1 MFTLVVFILGF
12 GGNTFI
18 LIRWVQN
25 VFSFESPNHQ
35 ALANP
40 CTSEL
45 PPAGSAI
52 NYLIPLMTVPKHHP
66 PSSVFYKALDLESI
80 DVLLLENIAFA
91 DLLFSLVL
99 YLPMFL
105 TLAGSGK

>member
-1 MFTLVVFILGF
+1 
-12 GGNTFI
+12 
-18 LIRWVQN
+18 
-25 VFSFESPNHQ
+25 
-35 ALANP
+35 
-40 CTSEL
+40 
-45 PPAGSAI
+45 
-52 NYLIPLMTVPKHHP
+52 MTVPKHHP